1 MAVTILKNHPDSE
14 VREFDVLYEG
24 RVLATRERNGYDDS
38 DFVALCWDDDE
49 GKVVHVTYAT
59 TRSWTYLNGAV
70 IDASPELR
78 RSIAATIVADIA
90 SHVPGIVAEVRANVV
105 RGATVKVTGG
115 RKYLGRE
122 GKVFW
127 FGETRNHYSRRD
139 EKRVGVDTVEGERI
153 FLPAWQVEV
162 TDPGRDDDEVAAE
175 VARYVRERLATRLWN
190 SGCGVTVDMVWD
202 DMERALK
209 VAA

>member
-14 VREFDVLYEG
+14 VREYDVLYEG
-24 RVLATRERNGYDDS
+24 RVLALRERNGYDDS

-49 GKVVHVTYAT
+49 GKVVTVTYAT

-70 IDASPELR
+70 VDASPELR
-78 RSIAATIVADIA
+78 RRIADTIVADMA
-90 SHVPGIVAEVRANVV
+90 RFVPDIVAEVRAEVV

-115 RKYLGRE
+115 RKYIGRE

-127 FGETRNHYSRRD
+127 QGTTRNQYSRRD
-139 EKRVGVDTVEGERI
+139 EKRVGVDTVEGDRI

-162 TDPGRDDDEVAAE
+162 TVPALDDDGIAKEAAWL
-175 VARYVRERLATRLWN
+175 VRERLNARLWN
-190 SGCGVTVDMVWD
+190 SGCGITAADVWD